1 MARRDSRPGEMR
13 LYRFAVGGANLALAA
28 MMVYGIARYFDL
40 VVPRAGHRFSFI
52 PILMAGVAV
61 WMTVRGL
68 GILLRRGGGG
78 S

>member
-1 MARRDSRPGEMR
+1 MR
-13 LYRFAVGGANLALAA
+13 LYRYAVGGANLALAA

-40 VVPRAGHRFSFI
+40 VVPRVGHRFAFI

-61 WMTVRGL
+61 WTVVRGL